1 MGSDFKKLVK
11 NKELANLFLDT
22 SEDILNKLKLG
33 NFSDAEKN
41 QLLFLVCIENSLMYL
56 ADDTY
61 ETFKNELNTIEDLNY
76 KSKWQELSNVIA
88 LQNIILKELDSD
100 GVINQIEESKNII
113 FRENDENLITRTQ
126 INDLKK
132 FTLILD
138 KYKAFKEMLRKTLY
152 EC

>member
-1 MGSDFKKLVK
+1 MGSNFKKLVK

-22 SEDILNKLKLG
+22 SEDILNKLKLS
-33 NFSDAEKN
+33 NFSDAKNN

-61 ETFKNELNTIEDLNY
+61 ETFKNELNIIEDMNY
-76 KSKWQELSNVIA
+76 KSKWHEISNVVA

-113 FRENDENLITRTQ
+113 FRENDENLITRTH

-138 KYKAFKEMLRKTLY
+138 KYKAFEELLRKTLY

>member
-33 NFSDAEKN
+33 NFSEAKNN

-56 ADDTY
+56 ADDIY
-61 ETFKNELNTIEDLNY
+61 ETFKNELNTIADLNY
-76 KSKWQELSNVIA
+76 KSKWHEISNVIA

>member
-1 MGSDFKKLVK
+1 MGSNFKKLVK

-33 NFSDAEKN
+33 NFSDAKNN

-61 ETFKNELNTIEDLNY
+61 ETFKNELNIIEDMNY
-76 KSKWQELSNVIA
+76 KSKWHEISNVVA

-138 KYKAFKEMLRKTLY
+138 KCKAFKEMLRKTLY

>member
-1 MGSDFKKLVK
+1 MGSNFKKLVK

-22 SEDILNKLKLG
+22 SEDILNKLKLS
-33 NFSDAEKN
+33 NFSDAKNN

-61 ETFKNELNTIEDLNY
+61 ETFKNELNIIEDMNY
-76 KSKWQELSNVIA
+76 KSKWHEISNVVA

>member
-1 MGSDFKKLVK
+1 MK

-33 NFSDAEKN
+33 NFSEAKNN

-56 ADDTY
+56 ADDIY
-61 ETFKNELNTIEDLNY
+61 ETFKNELNTIADLNY
-76 KSKWQELSNVIA
+76 KSKWHEISNVIA

>member
-1 MGSDFKKLVK
+1 MGSNFKKLVK
-11 NKELANLFLDT
+11 NKELVNLFLDS

-33 NFSDAEKN
+33 NFSDAKNN

-76 KSKWQELSNVIA
+76 KSKWHEISNVIA

>member
-1 MGSDFKKLVK
+1 MGPNFKKLVK

-22 SEDILNKLKLG
+22 SEDILNKLKLS
-33 NFSDAEKN
+33 NFSDAKNN

>member
-1 MGSDFKKLVK
+1 MGSHIKKSVK
-11 NKELANLFLDT
+11 NKELQNLFLDP
-22 SEDILNKLKLG
+22 SEDILNKLNLG
-33 NFSDAEKN
+33 NFSEAKNN

-61 ETFKNELNTIEDLNY
+61 ETFKNELNSIEDLNY
-76 KSKWQELSNVIA
+76 KSKWHEISNVIA

-100 GVINQIEESKNII
+100 GVINQIEEAKSII